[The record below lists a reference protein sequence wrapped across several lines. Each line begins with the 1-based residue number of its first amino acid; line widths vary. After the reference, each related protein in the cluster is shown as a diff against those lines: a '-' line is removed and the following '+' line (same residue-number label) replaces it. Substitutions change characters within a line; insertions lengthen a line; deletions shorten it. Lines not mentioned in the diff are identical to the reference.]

1 MINDLI
7 GVFMEERKDRVVL
20 IGASIGDKSL
30 NDTDE
35 ASMKELCELVKTAN
49 GEVVGEVIQNIKTID
64 PSTFIGS
71 GKVLEIKE

>member
-1 MINDLI
+1 
-7 GVFMEERKDRVVL
+7 MEERKDRVVL

-49 GEVVGEVIQNIKTID
+49 GEVVGEVIRILKLLTLRLLL
-64 PSTFIGS
+64 
-71 GKVLEIKE
+71 VA